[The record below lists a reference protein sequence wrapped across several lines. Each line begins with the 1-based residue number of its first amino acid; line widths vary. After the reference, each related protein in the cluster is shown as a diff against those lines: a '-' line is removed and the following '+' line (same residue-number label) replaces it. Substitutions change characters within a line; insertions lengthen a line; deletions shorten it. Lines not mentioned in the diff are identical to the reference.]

1 MVTLRGR
8 LRALLG
14 AIDILDILLVA
25 GLGLLAYGLSLL
37 HPALPFVA
45 IGGLMVAAWAGVG
58 SPRTG

>member
-1 MVTLRGR
+1 MTLRGR

-14 AIDILDILLVA
+14 AIDILDIMLVV
-25 GLGLLAYGLSLL
+25 GLGLLAYGLSIL